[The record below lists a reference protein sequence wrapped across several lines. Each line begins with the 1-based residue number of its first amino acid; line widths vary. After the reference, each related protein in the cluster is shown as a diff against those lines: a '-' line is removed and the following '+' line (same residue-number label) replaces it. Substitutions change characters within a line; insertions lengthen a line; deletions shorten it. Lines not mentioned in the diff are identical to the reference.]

1 MPHNNIDEDRSVGN
15 EQQRT
20 SIPDRIADIKAARGG
35 GGGEGGEGEEG
46 NV

>member
-1 MPHNNIDEDRSVGN
+1 MPHNIDEDRSVAGN

-20 SIPDRIADIKAARGG
+20 SIPDRIADIKAARG
-35 GGGEGGEGEEG
+35 EGGEGEEG